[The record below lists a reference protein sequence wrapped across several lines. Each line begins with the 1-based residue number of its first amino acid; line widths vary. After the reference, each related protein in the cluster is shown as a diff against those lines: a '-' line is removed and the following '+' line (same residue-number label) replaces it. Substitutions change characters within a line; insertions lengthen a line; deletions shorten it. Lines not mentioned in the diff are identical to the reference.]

1 MTLFTNYATIT
12 NVRKRKIDMTEK
24 ITNSTDDFTDAKDR
38 GLVSGGVEAPMVG
51 GLNEGVADDVIFPH
65 VSETPLLLKAGSIDK
80 EAAGDAGKEEK
91 PELLLGRLRNVLAET
106 AFRAV
111 QVMSQYRKIFRS
123 VSSFAAERAR
133 EEFNERK
140 EAFRLVGAF
149 ATRCLRRVIP
159 KKKEMLG
166 GEVLDNLDRNWDFD
180 IDSGGFVLQ
189 GGEQAAE
196 DAVKGGYESM
206 KKLIPDADKVF
217 AEDSK
222 LDPRS
227 EDFDSSHAIGYFC
240 GSASEN
246 IGTFFGENYENMPR
260 LAGIVRASMQEQ
272 TDNLH
277 SLDNKKPKVYG
288 AAVQKLMDSRD
299 LLPKELAEDFDD
311 TIFDEITAAVLEGCH
326 DGSVLR
332 ECCKLLAARGFPP
345 ERWVQ
350 DVKKRKDC
358 PEFLRQLV
366 AEGKESLFDKASIQF
381 ILEESKDKKLG
392 TDTSKRMGWLQEF
405 YEDRLP
411 DMNDAAV
418 WSYVSDIIGGSLR
431 VGDGMIEI
439 LERYIDNIREIGQ
452 DKANTLYEKCGIVH
466 FSGWSTSV
474 LEGTEAMLR
483 NGRTES
489 GGPATLVVR
498 GVTGDHNNVFE
509 HLRSIISGDVFAVE
523 IGDIDQRLDGM
534 RTMLQ
539 AANVAD
545 WLCGRSLRVY
555 RRPDTDD
562 LLGIVKC
569 MQKAGLSEVKRVVL
583 AGHGSEKRFSMT
595 SHTRIPPKPKKWARN
610 KGISTVMNT
619 FHPNVVSLISCN
631 PIAEDPNIEP
641 LSISDVPQERQGT
654 APAISRAYPDVD
666 VVSVLDGV
674 AAVDNRRSDAFI
686 VATVA
691 SEDVDNPE
699 IPDGDFEDILNSEAR
714 VSHNLAVTK
723 DGKTRLYY
731 GDSLIW

>member
-24 ITNSTDDFTDAKDR
+24 ITNSTDDFTDAEDH
-38 GLVSGGVEAPMVG
+38 GLVPGGVEMPVAG
-51 GLNEGVADDVIFPH
+51 GLKEGIADDVIFPH
-65 VSETPLLLKAGSIDK
+65 VSEKPLLLKAGSID
-80 EAAGDAGKEEK
+80 EEVAGDAGKEEK
-91 PELLLGRLRNVLAET
+91 PEFLLGRLRNALAET

-111 QVMSQYRKIFRS
+111 RAMSQYRRIFRS
-123 VSSFAAERAR
+123 VGSLAAERVR
-133 EEFNERK
+133 EEVNEKK

-149 ATRCLRRVIP
+149 AARRLRRVIP

-227 EDFDSSHAIGYFC
+227 EDFDSSYAIGYFC

-392 TDTSKRMGWLQEF
+392 TDTSKLMGWLQEF

-509 HLRSIISGDVFAVE
+509 YLRFINSGDVFAAE
-523 IGDIDQRLDGM
+523 IGGIDQRLDIM

-545 WLCGRSLRVY
+545 WLRGRY
-555 RRPDTDD
+555 RPDTDD
-562 LLGIVKC
+562 LLGVVEC
-569 MQKAGLSEVKRVVL
+569 MQKAGLNKVERVVL

-595 SHTRIPPKPKKWARN
+595 SYTRIPPKPKKWARN
-610 KGISTVMNT
+610 KGISTVMNA

-686 VATVA
+686 VATMA
-691 SEDVDNPE
+691 SEDADNPE
-699 IPDGDFEDILNSEAR
+699 IPDGDFEDVLNSEAR

-723 DGKTRLYY
+723 DGKTRLYH

>member
-1 MTLFTNYATIT
+1 MA
-12 NVRKRKIDMTEK
+12 EK
-24 ITNSTDDFTDAKDR
+24 ITNFTDDFTDAEDR
-38 GLVSGGVEAPMVG
+38 GTVPGGVEVPVAE
-51 GLNEGVADDVIFPH
+51 GLKEDVADDVIFPR
-65 VSETPLLLKAGSIDK
+65 VSEKPLLLKAGSVNE

-91 PELLLGRLRNVLAET
+91 PELLLGRLRNALAET
-106 AFRAV
+106 AFRTV

-123 VSSFAAERAR
+123 VGSFVAERT
-133 EEFNERK
+133 RK
-140 EAFRLVGAF
+140 EINEGKETFRLVGAF
-149 ATRCLRRVIP
+149 AARCLRRVIP
-159 KKKEMLG
+159 KKKEVLG

-227 EDFDSSHAIGYFC
+227 EDFDSSYAIGYFC

-260 LAGIVRASMQEQ
+260 LAGVVRASMQEQ

-277 SLDNKKPKVYG
+277 SLDNKKPEVYG

-299 LLPKELAEDFDD
+299 LLPKELTEDFDGA
-311 TIFDEITAAVLEGCH
+311 IFDEITAAVSEGCH
-326 DGSVLR
+326 DSSVLR
-332 ECCKLLAARGFPP
+332 GCCKLLAARGFPP

-350 DVKKRKDC
+350 DAKKRKDC

-392 TDTSKRMGWLQEF
+392 TDTSKRMDWLQEF

-411 DMNDAAV
+411 DMNDTAV

-431 VGDGMIEI
+431 VGDGMKIEI

-509 HLRSIISGDVFAVE
+509 HLRFINSGDVFAVE
-523 IGDIDQRLDGM
+523 IGDIDQRLDRM

-545 WLCGRSLRVY
+545 RLRGRGLHVY
-555 RRPDTDD
+555 RPDTDD
-562 LLGIVKC
+562 LLGVVRR
-569 MQKAGLSEVKRVVL
+569 MQKSGLNEVERVVL
-583 AGHGSEKRFSMT
+583 AGHGSEKHFCMT
-595 SHTRIPPKPKKWARN
+595 SYTHIPPEPEEWASNR
-610 KGISTVMNT
+610 GISAVMNA
-619 FHPNVVSLISCN
+619 FHPDVVSLISCH
-631 PIAEDPNIEP
+631 PIAKDPNIEP
-641 LSISDVPQERQGT
+641 LSISDVPQERQGM
-654 APAISRAYPDVD
+654 APAISKAYPGVD

-674 AAVDNRRSDAFI
+674 ATVDNRRSDAFI
-686 VATVA
+686 VATMA
-691 SEDVDNPE
+691 SEDVDNSK
-699 IPDGDFEDILNSEAR
+699 IPDDDFEDIVNSEAHI
-714 VSHNLAVTK
+714 SYDLAVTRN
-723 DGKTRLYY
+723 GKTRLHH

>member
-1 MTLFTNYATIT
+1 MA
-12 NVRKRKIDMTEK
+12 EK
-24 ITNSTDDFTDAKDR
+24 ITNFTDDFTDAEDR
-38 GLVSGGVEAPMVG
+38 GTVPGGVEVPVAE
-51 GLNEGVADDVIFPH
+51 GLKEDVADDVIFPR
-65 VSETPLLLKAGSIDK
+65 VSEKPLLLKAGSVNE

-91 PELLLGRLRNVLAET
+91 PELLLGRLRNALAET
-106 AFRAV
+106 AFRTV

-123 VSSFAAERAR
+123 VGSFVAERT
-133 EEFNERK
+133 RK
-140 EAFRLVGAF
+140 EINEGKETFRLVGAF
-149 ATRCLRRVIP
+149 AARCLRRVIP
-159 KKKEMLG
+159 KKKEVLG

-227 EDFDSSHAIGYFC
+227 EDFDSSYAIGYFC

-260 LAGIVRASMQEQ
+260 LAGVVRASMQEQ
-272 TDNLH
+272 TDNLR

-299 LLPKELAEDFDD
+299 LLPKDLTEDFDGA
-311 TIFDEITAAVLEGCH
+311 IFDEITAAVSEGCH

-332 ECCKLLAARGFPP
+332 GCCKLLEARGFPP

-350 DVKKRKDC
+350 DAKKRKDC

-392 TDTSKRMGWLQEF
+392 TDTSKRMDWLQEF

-411 DMNDAAV
+411 DMNSDAV
-418 WSYVSDIIGGSLR
+418 WSYVNDIIGGSLR
-431 VGDGMIEI
+431 VGDGMKIEI

-498 GVTGDHNNVFE
+498 GITGDHNNAFE
-509 HLRSIISGDVFAVE
+509 HLRFINSGDVFAAE
-523 IGDIDQRLDGM
+523 IGDIDQRLDRM

-545 WLCGRSLRVY
+545 RLRGRGLRVY
-555 RRPDTDD
+555 RPDTDD
-562 LLGIVKC
+562 LLSIVKR
-569 MQKAGLSEVKRVVL
+569 MQEAGLNEVERVVL
-583 AGHGSEKRFSMT
+583 AGHGSEKRFCMT
-595 SHTRIPPKPKKWARN
+595 SYTRIPPEPKEWARN
-610 KGISTVMNT
+610 KGISAVMNA
-619 FHPNVVSLISCN
+619 FHPDTVSLIACH

-654 APAISRAYPDVD
+654 APAISRAYPGVD

-674 AAVDNRRSDAFI
+674 ATVDNRRSDAFI
-686 VATVA
+686 VATMA
-691 SEDVDNPE
+691 SEDTDSSE
-699 IPDGDFEDILNSEAR
+699 IPDDDFEDIVNSEAH
-714 VSHNLAVTK
+714 VLHDLAVTRN
-723 DGKTRLYY
+723 GKTRLYH

>member
-1 MTLFTNYATIT
+1 
-12 NVRKRKIDMTEK
+12 MTEK

-38 GLVSGGVEAPMVG
+38 GTVPGGVEVPVAG
-51 GLNEGVADDVIFPH
+51 GLKEDVADDVIFPH
-65 VSETPLLLKAGSIDK
+65 VSEKSLLLKAGSVDE
-80 EAAGDAGKEEK
+80 EATGDAGKEEK
-91 PELLLGRLRNVLAET
+91 PELLLGRLRNALAET
-106 AFRAV
+106 AFRTV

-123 VSSFAAERAR
+123 VGSFVAERTR
-133 EEFNERK
+133 EEVNEGK
-140 EAFRLVGAF
+140 ETFRLVGAF

-159 KKKEMLG
+159 KRKEMLG
-166 GEVLDNLDRNWDFD
+166 GEVLDDLDRNWDFD
-180 IDSGGFVLQ
+180 IDNGGFVLQ

-227 EDFDSSHAIGYFC
+227 EDFDSSYAIGYFC

-260 LAGIVRASMQEQ
+260 LAGVVRASMQEQ
-272 TDNLH
+272 TDNLR
-277 SLDNKKPKVYG
+277 SLDNKKPEVYG

-299 LLPKELAEDFDD
+299 LLPKELTEDFDGA
-311 TIFDEITAAVLEGCH
+311 IFDEVTAAVSEGCH

-332 ECCKLLAARGFPP
+332 GCCKLLAARGFPP

-350 DVKKRKDC
+350 DAKKRKDC

-392 TDTSKRMGWLQEF
+392 IDTSKRMDWLQEF

-411 DMNDAAV
+411 DVDNIAV
-418 WSYVSDIIGGSLR
+418 WSYVNDIIGGSLR
-431 VGDGMIEI
+431 VGDGMKIEI

-498 GVTGDHNNVFE
+498 GITGDHNNAFE
-509 HLRSIISGDVFAVE
+509 HLRFINSGDVFAAE
-523 IGDIDQRLDGM
+523 IGDIDQRLDRM

-545 WLCGRSLRVY
+545 RLRGRGLRVY
-555 RRPDTDD
+555 RPDTDD
-562 LLGIVKC
+562 LLSIVKR
-569 MQKAGLSEVKRVVL
+569 MQEAGLNEVERVVL
-583 AGHGSEKRFSMT
+583 AGHGSEKRFCMT
-595 SHTRIPPKPKKWARN
+595 SYTRIPPEPKEWARN
-610 KGISTVMNT
+610 KGISAVMNA
-619 FHPNVVSLISCN
+619 FHPDTVSLIACH

-641 LSISDVPQERQGT
+641 LSISDIPQERQGA
-654 APAISRAYPDVD
+654 APAISRAYPGVD
-666 VVSVLDGV
+666 VVSALDGV
-674 AAVDNRRSDAFI
+674 TIVNNRRSDAFI
-686 VATVA
+686 VATMA
-691 SEDVDNPE
+691 SKDADNPE
-699 IPDGDFEDILNSEAR
+699 IPDDDFEDIVNSEAR

-723 DGKTRLYY
+723 DGKTRLYH

>member
-24 ITNSTDDFTDAKDR
+24 ITNSTDDFTDAEDR
-38 GLVSGGVEAPMVG
+38 GLVPGGVEMPVAG
-51 GLNEGVADDVIFPH
+51 GLKEDIADDVIFPH
-65 VSETPLLLKAGSIDK
+65 VSEKPLLLKAGSID
-80 EAAGDAGKEEK
+80 EEVAGDAGKEEK
-91 PELLLGRLRNVLAET
+91 PEFLLGRLRNALAET

-111 QVMSQYRKIFRS
+111 RAMSQYRKIFRS
-123 VSSFAAERAR
+123 VGSLAAERAR
-133 EEFNERK
+133 EEVNEKK

-149 ATRCLRRVIP
+149 AARCLRRVIP
-159 KKKEMLG
+159 EKKEMLG

-260 LAGIVRASMQEQ
+260 LAGVVRASMQEQ
-272 TDNLH
+272 TDNLR

-299 LLPKELAEDFDD
+299 LLPKELTEDFDGV
-311 TIFDEITAAVLEGCH
+311 IFDEITAAVSEGCH

-332 ECCKLLAARGFPP
+332 GCCKLLEARGFPP

-350 DVKKRKDC
+350 DAKKRKDC

-431 VGDGMIEI
+431 VGDGMKIEI

-466 FSGWSTSV
+466 FSGWSISV

-483 NGRTES
+483 NGCTES

-509 HLRSIISGDVFAVE
+509 YLRSIDSGDVFAAE
-523 IGDIDQRLDGM
+523 IGGTDQRLDRM

-545 WLCGRSLRVY
+545 WLRGRY
-555 RRPDTDD
+555 RPDTDD
-562 LLGIVKC
+562 LLGVVEC
-569 MQKAGLSEVKRVVL
+569 MQKAGLNKVERVVL

-595 SHTRIPPKPKKWARN
+595 SYTRIPPKPKEWARN
-610 KGISTVMNT
+610 KGISTVMNA

-654 APAISRAYPDVD
+654 APAISRAYPGVD
-666 VVSVLDGV
+666 VVSALDGV
-674 AAVDNRRSDAFI
+674 TIVNNRRSDAFI
-686 VATVA
+686 VATMA
-691 SEDVDNPE
+691 SKDADNPE
-699 IPDGDFEDILNSEAR
+699 IPDDDFEDIVNSEAH
-714 VSHNLAVTK
+714 VSHDLAVTRN
-723 DGKTRLYY
+723 GKTRLYH

>member
-1 MTLFTNYATIT
+1 
-12 NVRKRKIDMTEK
+12 MTEK
-24 ITNSTDDFTDAKDR
+24 ITNSTDDFTDAEDR
-38 GLVSGGVEAPMVG
+38 GTVPGGVEVPVAG
-51 GLNEGVADDVIFPH
+51 GLKEDVADDVIFPH
-65 VSETPLLLKAGSIDK
+65 VSEKSLLLKAGSVDE
-80 EAAGDAGKEEK
+80 EATGDAGKEEK
-91 PELLLGRLRNVLAET
+91 PELLLGRLRNALAET
-106 AFRAV
+106 AFRTV

-123 VSSFAAERAR
+123 VGSFVAERTR
-133 EEFNERK
+133 EEVNEGK
-140 EAFRLVGAF
+140 ETFRLVGAF

-159 KKKEMLG
+159 KRKEVLS
-166 GEVLDNLDRNWDFD
+166 GEVLDDLDRNWDFD
-180 IDSGGFVLQ
+180 IDNGGFVLQ

-227 EDFDSSHAIGYFC
+227 EDFDSSYAIGYFC

-260 LAGIVRASMQEQ
+260 LAGVVRASMQEQ
-272 TDNLH
+272 TDNLR
-277 SLDNKKPKVYG
+277 SLDNKKPEVYG

-299 LLPKELAEDFDD
+299 LLPKELTEDFDGA
-311 TIFDEITAAVLEGCH
+311 IFDEVTAAVSEGCH

-332 ECCKLLAARGFPP
+332 GCCKLLAARGFPP

-350 DVKKRKDC
+350 DAKKRKDC

-392 TDTSKRMGWLQEF
+392 IDTSKRMDWLQEF

-411 DMNDAAV
+411 DVDNIAV
-418 WSYVSDIIGGSLR
+418 WSYVNDIIGGSLR
-431 VGDGMIEI
+431 VGDGMKIEI

-498 GVTGDHNNVFE
+498 GITGDHNNAFE
-509 HLRSIISGDVFAVE
+509 HLRFINSGDVFAAE
-523 IGDIDQRLDGM
+523 IGDIDQRLDRM

-545 WLCGRSLRVY
+545 RLRGRGLRVY
-555 RRPDTDD
+555 RPDTDD
-562 LLGIVKC
+562 LLSIVKR
-569 MQKAGLSEVKRVVL
+569 MQEAGLNEVERVVL
-583 AGHGSEKRFSMT
+583 AGHGSEKRFCMT
-595 SHTRIPPKPKKWARN
+595 SYTRIPPEPKEWARN
-610 KGISTVMNT
+610 KGISAVMNA
-619 FHPNVVSLISCN
+619 FHPDTVSLIACH

-641 LSISDVPQERQGT
+641 LSISDIPQERQGA
-654 APAISRAYPDVD
+654 APAISRAYPGVD
-666 VVSVLDGV
+666 VVSALDGV
-674 AAVDNRRSDAFI
+674 TIVNNRRSDAFI
-686 VATVA
+686 VATMA
-691 SEDVDNPE
+691 SKDADNPE
-699 IPDGDFEDILNSEAR
+699 IPDDDFEDIVNSEAR

-723 DGKTRLYY
+723 DGKTRLYH

>member
-1 MTLFTNYATIT
+1 
-12 NVRKRKIDMTEK
+12 MTEK
-24 ITNSTDDFTDAKDR
+24 ITNSTDDFTDAEDR
-38 GLVSGGVEAPMVG
+38 GTVPGGVEVPVAG
-51 GLNEGVADDVIFPH
+51 GLKEDVADDVIFPH
-65 VSETPLLLKAGSIDK
+65 VSEKSLLLKAGSVDE
-80 EAAGDAGKEEK
+80 EATGDAGKEEK
-91 PELLLGRLRNVLAET
+91 PELLLGRLRNALAET
-106 AFRAV
+106 AFRTV

-123 VSSFAAERAR
+123 VGSFVAERTR
-133 EEFNERK
+133 EEVNEGK
-140 EAFRLVGAF
+140 ETFRLVGAF
-149 ATRCLRRVIP
+149 AARRLRRVIP

-166 GEVLDNLDRNWDFD
+166 GEVLDNLDRNWDFN

-227 EDFDSSHAIGYFC
+227 EDFDSSYAIGYFC

-392 TDTSKRMGWLQEF
+392 TDTSKLMGWLQEF

-431 VGDGMIEI
+431 VGDGMKIEM

-509 HLRSIISGDVFAVE
+509 YLRFINSGDVFAAE
-523 IGDIDQRLDGM
+523 IGGIDQRLDIM

-545 WLCGRSLRVY
+545 WLRGRY
-555 RRPDTDD
+555 RPDTDD
-562 LLGIVKC
+562 LLGVVKC
-569 MQKAGLSEVKRVVL
+569 MQKAGLNEVERVVL

-595 SHTRIPPKPKKWARN
+595 SHTRIPPKPEKWARN

-691 SEDVDNPE
+691 SEDADNPE
-699 IPDGDFEDILNSEAR
+699 IPDGDFEDILNSKAR

-731 GDSLIW
+731 GGSLIW